1 MGIFSKINF
10 GLGKT
15 RNKMAGA
22 IDEMLDAFDSF
33 EDDLFIELEEIL
45 VMSDVGV
52 NTAVQVV
59 EELRTRV
66 KSEKIKSTA
75 EVKKEL
81 QNIIAELLDGGE
93 DMGLVTIP
101 SVILVIGVNGAG
113 KTTSIGKM
121 AAMYKAQGKK
131 VILGAADTFRAA
143 AIDQL
148 DVWAQ
153 RAGVDII
160 KHKEGADPAAVV
172 FDTIQAGIAR
182 DCDIIICDTA
192 GRLHNKKNLMDEL
205 AKIYRVCD
213 KELPYADREVL
224 LVLDATTGQNAVNQ
238 AKEFMNVAELTG
250 IVLTKLDGTA
260 RGGVV
265 MSIKNDLKLPVKFIG
280 VGEGIDDLQPF
291 SPSAFAKS
299 LFETAS
305 EKDLDTEGDSL
316 SELVNSED
324 YINYTPKEDDEDS
337 AEAVKALFAEVFGE
351 IADSEAD
358 GSDEGEAGASQ
369 GQEDS
374 HTEEIGAENE
384 EEAQFTA
391 DENCEDAS
399 EEASEAEENCTDE
412 GEDNEEQKRLEE
424 IRAEEERLAAEKAEA
439 ERIAAEKAEAERIA
453 AEKAEAE
460 RIAAEKAEAERI
472 AAEKAEAERIAAEKA
487 EAERI
492 AAEKAEAERIAAEK
506 AEAERIAAEKAEAER
521 IAAEKAEAERKAR
534 EEEESK
540 KKKRG
545 GFFGLFNRHS

>member
-1 MGIFSKINF
+1 MGLFSKINF

-59 EELRTRV
+59 EELRSRV
-66 KSEKIKSTA
+66 KSEKIKSTS

-81 QNIIAELLDGGE
+81 QRIIADLLYGGE

-265 MSIKNDLKLPVKFIG
+265 LSIKNDLKLPVKFIG

-291 SPSAFAKS
+291 SPEAFAKS
-299 LFETAS
+299 LFETAT
-305 EKDLDTEGDSL
+305 DTDNSQEGDSL
-316 SELVNSED
+316 SELVNSEE
-324 YINYTPKEDDEDS
+324 YLNYTPQEDS
-337 AEAVKALFAEVFGE
+337 EDGTETLKALFTEVFGE
-351 IADSEAD
+351 AAFDED
-358 GSDEGEAGASQ
+358 DSDEEAEIESSQ
-369 GQEDS
+369 GQAFLS
-374 HTEEIGAENE
+374 AE
-384 EEAQFTA
+384 EEGEETA
-391 DENCEDAS
+391 FEDKLSAEHFS
-399 EEASEAEENCTDE
+399 ESTFEEASEAEEDSRAEIENL
-412 GEDNEEQKRLEE
+412 EEQKRLEALRLE
-424 IRAEEERLAAEKAEA
+424 EERIAAEKARLEAEEAERLAAEKARLEAEEA
-439 ERIAAEKAEAERIA
+439 ERIAAEKARLEAEEAERIA
-453 AEKAEAE
+453 AEKARLEAEEAE
-460 RIAAEKAEAERI
+460 RIAAEKARLEAEEAERI
-472 AAEKAEAERIAAEKA
+472 AAEKARLEAEEAERLASENNDDDGSDAG
-487 EAERI
+487 
-492 AAEKAEAERIAAEK
+492 
-506 AEAERIAAEKAEAER
+506 
-521 IAAEKAEAERKAR
+521 
-534 EEEESK
+534 
-540 KKKRG
+540 KKKRR